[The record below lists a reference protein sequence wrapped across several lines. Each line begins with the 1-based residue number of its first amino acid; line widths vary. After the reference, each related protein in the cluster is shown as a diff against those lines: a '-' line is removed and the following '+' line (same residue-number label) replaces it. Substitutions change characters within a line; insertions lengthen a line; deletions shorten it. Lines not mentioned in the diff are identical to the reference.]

1 MDTETNAK
9 GRNPAAVFL
18 GSMSPGTQC
27 TYGFDLKA
35 IAYLLGSSDPF
46 TYNWAALRFEDT
58 HAIRKVLIENV
69 GERTG
74 VVLAPITINRIL
86 CALRGVLKTAWR
98 MEQMSAED
106 YYRSV
111 DIENVKGETLPA
123 GRQLDGDEITNLME
137 VCAAKPTPAGIR
149 DGAIVALMYSC
160 GLRRSEV
167 VNLDLIDYDPST
179 DKLTVSGKRNKERTA
194 YLVNGAKQAMDD
206 WLTIRGNQAGPLF
219 TPINKA
225 GKLLYRRLN
234 SQAIYNMLAR
244 RGKKA
249 GMSHYSPHD
258 LRHTFVSH
266 LLDAGVDISTVAKL
280 AGHKSVTTTARYDRR
295 PDEVQRKA
303 VELIHVPYRGRN
315 GKKETPA

>member
-1 MDTETNAK
+1 
-9 GRNPAAVFL
+9 
-18 GSMSPGTQC
+18 
-27 TYGFDLKA
+27 
-35 IAYLLGSSDPF
+35 
-46 TYNWAALRFEDT
+46 
-58 HAIRKVLIENV
+58 
-69 GERTG
+69 
-74 VVLAPITINRIL
+74 
-86 CALRGVLKTAWR
+86 
-98 MEQMSAED
+98 MSAED
-106 YYRSV
+106 YYRAV
-111 DIENVKGETLPA
+111 DIANVKGETLPA
-123 GRQLDGDEITNLME
+123 GRQLDGNEITNLME
-137 VCAAKPTPAGIR
+137 ICGAKPTPSGIR

-167 VNLDLIDYDPST
+167 VNLDLSDYDPST

-206 WLTIRGNQAGPLF
+206 WLTIRDYRAGPLF

-234 SQAIYNMLAR
+234 SQAIYSMLAR

-258 LRHTFVSH
+258 LRRTFVSH

-295 PDEVQRKA
+295 HDEVQRKA
-303 VELIHVPYRGRN
+303 VELIHCPYKSR
-315 GKKETPA
+315 KM